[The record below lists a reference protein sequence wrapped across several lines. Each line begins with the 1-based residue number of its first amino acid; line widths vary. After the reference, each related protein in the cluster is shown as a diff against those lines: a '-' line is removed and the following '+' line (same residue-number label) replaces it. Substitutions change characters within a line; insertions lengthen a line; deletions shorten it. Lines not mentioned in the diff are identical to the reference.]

1 MTMEAVLLEGR
12 DPVIDTDSLFIL
24 IAAVT
29 AFIGQLLSIFMGTS
43 LGNSII

>member
-1 MTMEAVLLEGR
+1 MEAVLLEGR

-29 AFIGQLLSIFMGTS
+29 AFIGQLLSIFMG
-43 LGNSII
+43 LGINLTI